1 MVDQAKNFMI
11 GLFVVAAISIIVFIL
26 LFLHPSVGNE
36 ERVLR
41 VRFSNIDKV
50 SIGTRVTFAGKPVGE
65 VVAIEE
71 VRDIEENRIGRNGHV
86 YVYELTLRVDS
97 GVNVFNSDEISA
109 RTSGLL
115 GEKSI
120 AITPLPAPKDQPLK
134 VVNDEVIYA
143 DETATV
149 EETFKDFRQ
158 LADKFEETLVSL
170 TDSIREIERQKLWEK
185 IAQTAQNLSEITS
198 SLNQP
203 GAWSEVTTNI
213 RDLSNKVVKTWK
225 TVDMAAK
232 SFNQATSNVRDMTAD
247 GKIIMGDVKAAKGTV
262 GKLIMRDDLYLKA
275 SALLSKGDTVMND
288 INHYG
293 LLFNSDKGWQRLRS
307 RRLNM
312 LAKLS
317 TPQEF
322 RNYFN
327 DELDQIQTSVERVA
341 MVLDRTQNVCPPQFL
356 ACDRD
361 FTKVFVELLTRIK
374 ELEESVNMYNEQL
387 ADETATI
394 TEINCVPC
402 P

>member
-11 GLFVVAAISIIVFIL
+11 GLFVLAAISIIVFIL

-36 ERVLR
+36 ERVLL
-41 VRFSNIDKV
+41 VRFSNIDKI

-65 VVAIEE
+65 VVAIDE
-71 VRDIEENRIGRNGHV
+71 VKDIEEKRIGRDGHV
-86 YVYELTLRVDS
+86 YVYQLTLRVDS

-120 AITPLPAPKDQPLK
+120 VITPLPAPKDRPLR
-134 VVNDEVIYA
+134 VVNDEIIYA

-149 EETFKDFRQ
+149 EETFKEFKD
-158 LADKFEETLVSL
+158 LADKFEETLVAI
-170 TDSIREIERQKLWEK
+170 TDSVKEIERQRLWEK
-185 IAQTAQNLSEITS
+185 IATTAQNVSEITNA
-198 SLNQP
+198 LNQP
-203 GAWSEVTTNI
+203 EAWADVVSNLQ
-213 RDLSNKVVKTWK
+213 DLSNKVVKTWK

-232 SFNQATSNVRDMTAD
+232 SFNQATINARDITAD
-247 GKIIMGDVKAAKGTV
+247 GKIVMGDIKAAKGTI

-293 LLFNSDKGWQRLRS
+293 LLFNSDKGWQRLRA
-307 RRLNM
+307 RRMNM

-327 DELDQIQTSVERVA
+327 DELDQIQTSVERVS
-341 MVLDRTQNVCPPQFL
+341 MVLDRSQNVCPPEAL
-356 ACDRD
+356 LGDAD
-361 FTKVFVELLTRIK
+361 FSKVFVELLGRIK
-374 ELEESVNMYNEQL
+374 LLEESVNMYNQQL
-387 ADETATI
+387 ADEAARA
-394 TEINCVPC
+394 TEIHCLPC